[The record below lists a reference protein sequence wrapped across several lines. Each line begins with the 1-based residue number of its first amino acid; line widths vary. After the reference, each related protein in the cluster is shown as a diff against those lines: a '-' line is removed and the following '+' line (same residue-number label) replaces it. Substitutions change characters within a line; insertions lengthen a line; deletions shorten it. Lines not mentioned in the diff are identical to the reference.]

1 LAPATRHTVLQ
12 ELAAGPRS
20 DQAAINARLRAL
32 VPQVERVAWAT
43 YDRALKSQGVV
54 EGVESYSRVVQ
65 LLLGTDALK
74 ISS

>member
-1 LAPATRHTVLQ
+1 VLKGLA
-12 ELAAGPRS
+12 EGPRS

-43 YDRALKSQGVV
+43 YDRALKSQGVA

-65 LLLGTDALK
+65 LLLGTGALT
-74 ISS
+74 IGS